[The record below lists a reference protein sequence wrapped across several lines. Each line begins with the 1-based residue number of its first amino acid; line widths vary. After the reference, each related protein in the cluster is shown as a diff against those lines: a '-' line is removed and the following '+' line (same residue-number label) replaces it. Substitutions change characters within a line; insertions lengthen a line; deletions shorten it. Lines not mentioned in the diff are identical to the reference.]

1 MAFILVVA
9 IAQFVVSSGCPYLP
23 VLPAVLKQIYLSLS
37 VRLVLQRVDGD
48 LVAFSAAFIGQCQ
61 A

>member
-23 VLPAVLKQIYLSLS
+23 VLPAVLKQISLSLS

-48 LVAFSAAFIGQCQ
+48 LVAFSAAFIGPCQ